1 MATCLRE
8 ATYFTFPHIRQ
19 EKLVVF
25 HVEKGNVL
33 SLSAATD
40 HRVVRLLLSGWLCV
54 FFGWDLKVNLMH
66 NSLPVLFLSK
76 SKTSTSFYIMTIGQ
90 QSQKREGRSHIQHVI
105 AAEDA
110 SASTD
115 VQSTDVTA

>member
-1 MATCLRE
+1 M
-8 ATYFTFPHIRQ
+8 
-19 EKLVVF
+19 VF
-25 HVEKGNVL
+25 HVETGNVL

-40 HRVVRLLLSGWLCV
+40 HRVVRLLLSGWLHV

-105 AAEDA
+105 AAEDG
-110 SASTD
+110 SASSLVLCSPQTS
-115 VQSTDVTA
+115 QLRSHLHLSA